1 MHAFI
6 LQDWTTVR
14 GGTTTVT
21 QAEREWLDHEL
32 YQDVIFW
39 LQVSEQTGSPTLAYQ
54 TSPNKDE
61 SLFSSLLAS
70 PISVSVTASA
80 RVSQILMLSASVPL
94 ARYVRWQLA
103 GTPTWDATFRIVV
116 AASGPGL

>member
-21 QAEREWLDHEL
+21 QAEREWLDLEL